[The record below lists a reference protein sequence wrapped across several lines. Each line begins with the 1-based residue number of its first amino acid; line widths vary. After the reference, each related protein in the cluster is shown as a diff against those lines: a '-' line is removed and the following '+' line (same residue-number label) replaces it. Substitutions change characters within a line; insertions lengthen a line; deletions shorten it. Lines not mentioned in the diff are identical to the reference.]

1 MPASAIQVTNGTAL
15 HVLYGR
21 ERQTALQN
29 LKIQSGTPFQE
40 SRRLITVLRG
50 HHRMN
55 QNITQVPARS
65 IAAINANFIMCG
77 MALHAINVQSQSGM
91 DLGAAS
97 VQNGTDQPVY
107 FPSAVRLHQLRA
119 KIRQPAISGQQEH

>member
-55 QNITQVPARS
+55 LNTTQTAVRS
-65 IAAINANFIMCG
+65 IAVTNAHLIMIG
-77 MALHAINVQSQSGM
+77 TALRVQI
-91 DLGAAS
+91 
-97 VQNGTDQPVY
+97 
-107 FPSAVRLHQLRA
+107 RA
-119 KIRQPAISGQQEH
+119 TRIRARMSPIQRATVH